1 MTSHPVMVEVFG
13 TEPTVADIAR
23 KLSKPQRRFLEYGVM
38 FNHEG
43 SYQLQKA
50 LERKGLVQS
59 NLRLTRLGEA
69 VKAYVDER
77 AAIEAHAHR
86 EGRE

>member
-1 MTSHPVMVEVFG
+1 MTEQPVMVELFG
-13 TEPTVADIAR
+13 TEPTVADIAS

-38 FNHEG
+38 FNREG

-50 LERKGLVQS
+50 LERKGLVQW

-69 VKAYVDER
+69 VKAYVCGE
-77 AAIEAHAHR
+77 HHGG
-86 EGRE
+86 EG

>member
-1 MTSHPVMVEVFG
+1 MTEQPVMVEVFG

-38 FNHEG
+38 FNREG
-43 SYQLQKA
+43 SCQLQKA
-50 LERKGLVQS
+50 LERKGLVQW

-69 VKAYVDER
+69 VKAHIDEQ
-77 AAIEAHAHR
+77 AAIERGDHHK
-86 EGRE
+86 EGQ